1 MVVSDDPRGKFA
13 AVDAAVGIQEFVAEK
28 SSHHFGAWLAG
39 PIQIMNGTICIN
51 HGYAAAREQLG
62 YR

>member
-1 MVVSDDPRGKFA
+1 MVVSDDPGREFA

-28 SSHHFGAWLAG
+28 SSHGFGAWLAG
-39 PIQIMNGTICIN
+39 PVQIMNGTICID
-51 HGYAAAREQLG
+51 HRYAAAREQVG